1 MNQMEST
8 SPIHEW
14 VEKLEPGDLIRVSYG
29 SHSHYMGVF
38 KSCRKRDND
47 WLFRYYE
54 MPHVIHNDQN
64 ECWATKRLEEDG
76 RPPFSYIY
84 GYSVKDRIHPAKE
97 WMLADHQRK
106 YFNKLIKFIK

>member
-14 VEKLEPGDLIRVSYG
+14 VEKLEPGNLIRVSYG
-29 SHSHYMGVF
+29 SSTHLIGVF
-38 KSCRKRDND
+38 KSCLKRNND
-47 WLFRYYE
+47 WLFRYYDI
-54 MPHVIHNDQN
+54 PHMIHDDQK

-76 RPPFSYIY
+76 YPSFSYIY
-84 GYSVKDRIHPAKE
+84 GYKVKDRVHPAKE
-97 WMLADHQRK
+97 WMLANHQKK